1 MTASVALQLYTVR
14 EALAKDFVGVMKRV
28 ADVGYVGVE
37 PIFRLPGTTFQEAV
51 RLIKE
56 LGLEVPSAHVP
67 LPIGKDKNKV
77 LDYMAAFGCQRIVS
91 GKGPD
96 DFKTMDLIK
105 HTCDLFNQAHAV
117 AAENG
122 MTLGYHN
129 HSWEF
134 RQLED
139 RYIYQVMLEY
149 LDPAIL
155 FQIDT
160 YWVQT
165 AGVDPAQV
173 VKELGPRAC
182 LLHIKDGPAVERE
195 PQVAI
200 GDGVL
205 DFPAIIQAAGDTAE
219 WLIVELDHCA
229 TDMLEAVEKSY
240 RYLVGEGLARGK
252 ED

>member
-1 MTASVALQLYTVR
+1 
-14 EALAKDFVGVMKRV
+14 
-28 ADVGYVGVE
+28 
-37 PIFRLPGTTFQEAV
+37 
-51 RLIKE
+51 
-56 LGLEVPSAHVP
+56 
-67 LPIGKDKNKV
+67 
-77 LDYMAAFGCQRIVS
+77 
-91 GKGPD
+91 
-96 DFKTMDLIK
+96 MDLIK
-105 HTCDLFNQAHAV
+105 QTCDLFNQAQAV
-117 AAENG
+117 ADENG

-129 HSWEF
+129 HWWEF
-134 RQLED
+134 RRIED

-173 VKELGPRAC
+173 VKELGPRAS

-240 RYLVGEGLARGK
+240 RYLVREGLARGK
-252 ED
+252 TD